1 LPLSTNNSGDNA
13 GSVDAAPIAT
23 KVSSWVLYKRLWRYT
38 KPFRAGLWV
47 AVVAMIIAA
56 MTEPLVPRLLQPLLD
71 NGFSSQRTF
80 DWWLVPLLI
89 VGLFL
94 VRGIAT
100 FVGNYSL
107 AWVTGHVQTDLRV
120 VMFAHLMKL
129 PAAHFQTKSQSV
141 IASKMVFDVMT
152 IGDCI
157 GKGLIVAI
165 RDSAVVIGLLV
176 YLFSTNWR
184 LTLVVLILVPI
195 IGVIVGLFGK
205 RFRKTNRALL
215 DQTGEL
221 NRVAMEASS
230 AFKAVKI
237 FGAYDRQNNAFKN
250 VAGRW
255 RTVSMKI
262 ALASAAITPVTQLF
276 ASFALAIVVSLALSQ
291 AMSGQTS
298 VGGFVAFIIAMLM
311 LFTPLKHLAE
321 VNAMLQRGLAS
332 ADSVFG
338 LLDLPQEPD
347 QGKQTVERVQGEI
360 RFEDVSF
367 RYEGASSN
375 ALHHVD
381 FTIKSGEIVAL
392 VGVSGAGKT
401 SVLNL
406 LPRFFSPS
414 SGRITLDGIDTESLT
429 LGSLRRQIALVSQEI
444 VLFNDTLAANVAFG
458 LPDSVQP
465 TEQQLMDALDKAALG
480 QWVRAQPEG
489 INVMIGEAGGKLSGG
504 QRQRLAIARA
514 LVKDAPILLL
524 DEATSALDVE
534 TEREVQSAID
544 AGMQGRTTLIIAH
557 RLSTIAK
564 AHRVLVFEAGR
575 IIEQGTPQ
583 ELLALGG
590 TYARLSSVG

>member
-1 LPLSTNNSGDNA
+1 LPLSTNNSVDNA
-13 GSVDAAPIAT
+13 GSADVAVAVP
-23 KVSSWVLYKRLWRYT
+23 KVSSWELYKRLWRYT
-38 KPFRAGLWV
+38 KSYRAGLWL

-56 MTEPLVPRLLQPLLD
+56 MTEPLVPRLMQPLLD
-71 NGFSSQRTF
+71 NGFSSQRAF
-80 DWWLVPLLI
+80 DWWLVPLCI

-100 FVGNYSL
+100 FAGNYAL
-107 AWVTGHVQTDLRV
+107 AWVTGHVQTDLRAV
-120 VMFAHLMKL
+120 LFAHLMKL

-141 IASKMVFDVMT
+141 ISSKLVFDVT
-152 IGDCI
+152 AIGDCI

-165 RDSAVVIGLLV
+165 RDTAVVVGLLV

-184 LTLVVLILVPI
+184 LTMVVLILVPI
-195 IGVIVGLFGK
+195 IGVIVSLFGK
-205 RFRKTNRALL
+205 RFRKVNRLFL

-221 NRVAMEASS
+221 NRVIVEASS
-230 AFKAVKI
+230 SYKAVKI
-237 FGAYDRQNNAFKN
+237 FGAYDRQNAAFKR
-250 VAGRW
+250 VAGQW
-255 RTVSMKI
+255 RRVAMKI
-262 ALASAAITPVTQLF
+262 ALSSAAITPITQLF
-276 ASFALAIVVSLALSQ
+276 ASFALAIVVSLALAQ
-291 AMSGQTS
+291 ATSGQTS

-311 LFTPLKHLAE
+311 LFTPLKHLAD
-321 VNAMLQRGLAS
+321 VNAILQRGLAS
-332 ADSVFG
+332 ADSIFE
-338 LLDLPQEPD
+338 LLDLAPEPD
-347 QGKQTVERVQGEI
+347 EGKQTVGRVKGEI
-360 RFEDVSF
+360 RFDDVSF
-367 RYEGASSN
+367 RYDGAKSN
-375 ALHHVD
+375 VLHSVN
-381 FTIKSGEIVAL
+381 FTIKPGEIVAL

-429 LGSLRRQIALVSQEI
+429 LASLRSQIALVSQEI

-465 TEQQLMDALDKAALG
+465 TDQQLMDALDKAALG

-557 RLSTIAK
+557 RLSTIAN
-564 AHRVLVFEAGR
+564 ANRILVFETGR

-583 ELLALGG
+583 ELMALGG
-590 TYARLSSVG
+590 VYARLNSVS